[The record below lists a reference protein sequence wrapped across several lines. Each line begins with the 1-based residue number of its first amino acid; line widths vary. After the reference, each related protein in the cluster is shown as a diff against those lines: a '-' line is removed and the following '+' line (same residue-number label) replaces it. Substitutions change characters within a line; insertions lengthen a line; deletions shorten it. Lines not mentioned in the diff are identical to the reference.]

1 MAVAISGC
9 VITDEK
15 GSYIHFKK
23 KCDKCGCLESGQP
36 HGLCF
41 NSKYESSFR
50 CPKCKQVSNVLIKS
64 HV

>member
-9 VITDEK
+9 VITDAN
-15 GSYIHFKK
+15 GAYIHYKK
-23 KCDKCGCLESGQP
+23 KCDKCGYLELGQP

-50 CPKCKQVSNVLIKS
+50 CPKCKYESKVLIKS
-64 HV
+64 RA